1 MQGGEVFYS
10 EEKDGHFTTQL
21 GNAELVSYL
30 VCTCVQGRCSIVQY
44 SLFHC
49 THRHLG
55 YGHIHPITLL
65 YYCFTGSTTKD
76 QQDDIRGSYIT
87 K

>member
-1 MQGGEVFYS
+1 MQGGEVLYS
-10 EEKDGHFTTQL
+10 EEKDGHFTTQS

-44 SLFHC
+44 SLFHY

-55 YGHIHPITLL
+55 YGHIHPITLQ
-65 YYCFTGSTTKD
+65 Y
-76 QQDDIRGSYIT
+76 QDTR
-87 K
+87 